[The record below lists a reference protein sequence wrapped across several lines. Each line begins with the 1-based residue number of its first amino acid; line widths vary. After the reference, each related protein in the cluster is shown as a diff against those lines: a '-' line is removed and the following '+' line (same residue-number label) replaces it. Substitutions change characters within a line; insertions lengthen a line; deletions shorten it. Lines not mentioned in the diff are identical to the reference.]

1 MSDSWPSA
9 PAQKNIRAGGIDIR
23 KGLDMDKRVKI
34 WEPQL
39 YQSSNHDDSHNS
51 NGLAGGCLRE
61 IINYPA
67 TDEWRAL
74 QPSRRLRGYIDIAS
88 EHAVTQGG

>member
-23 KGLDMDKRVKI
+23 KRLNMDKRVKI

-39 YQSSNHDDSHNS
+39 YQSSNYDDSHNS
-51 NGLAGGCLRE
+51 NGLAGGHLRE
-61 IINYPA
+61 IINCQA
-67 TDEWRAL
+67 TDERWAL
-74 QPSRRLRGYIDIAS
+74 
-88 EHAVTQGG
+88 